1 MRGAEEIRWAGGI
14 NQFRLAIG
22 DLRAIEQR
30 CNAGVAVVMMRLLG
44 QQWGV
49 DDVVQPILLGLTGAG
64 MSEPDAKRALDKAH
78 STANMYALA
87 ITAAAILQKFIMWDP
102 DGDAPGEAQAG
113 EESKIQTRSPTDA
126 PSGQPTTAQEP
137 F

>member
-1 MRGAEEIRWAGGI
+1 MRAAEEITWAGGA

-22 DLRAIEQR
+22 ELRTIEQR
-30 CNAGVAVVMMRLLG
+30 CDAGVAVVMMRLLG
-44 QQWGV
+44 QQWKV
-49 DDVVQPILLGLTGAG
+49 DDVIQPILLGLIGAG
-64 MSEPDAKRALDKAH
+64 MAEPDAKRAIEKAH

-87 ITAAAILQKFIMWDP
+87 ITSAAILQKFIMWDP

-113 EESKIQTRSPTDA
+113 AGSKTQTRLSTDA
-126 PSGQPTTAQEP
+126 PGGQSTTAQEP